1 MRIEEAIQQKKIDD
15 PYSKAII
22 NLLYTNSYIV
32 SHQSRFFKR
41 HGISAE
47 QYNVLRILRGQ
58 HPEPISV
65 SSIQERMLNKM
76 SNASR
81 LVEKLTQKG
90 LANRAECPSDR
101 RQVDVTVSSEGLSL
115 RGTLEEGVMALN
127 REILHLNSEELERL
141 SNLLDKAR
149 SQQESFKKA

>member
-1 MRIEEAIQQKKIDD
+1 MKIEEAIQQKKFDD

-32 SHQSRFFKR
+32 SHQNKFFKLY
-41 HGISAE
+41 GISAE

-101 RQVDVTVSSEGLSL
+101 RQVDVTISPEGLRVL
-115 RGTLEEGVMALN
+115 GVLEEGVMALN
-127 REILHLNSEELERL
+127 REILHLNPEELEVL

-149 SQQESFKKA
+149 TQ

>member
-1 MRIEEAIQQKKIDD
+1 MKIEEAIQQKKIAD

-32 SHQSRFFKR
+32 SHQSRFFKSY
-41 HGISAE
+41 GISAE

-90 LANRAECPSDR
+90 LAIRTECPTDR
-101 RQVDVTVSSEGLSL
+101 RQVDVTISSEGLSL
-115 RGTLEEGVMALN
+115 LGTLEEGVMSLN
-127 REILHLNSEELERL
+127 REILHLNPKELEAL

-149 SQQESFKKA
+149 SQQVLKKEP

>member
-1 MRIEEAIQQKKIDD
+1 MKIEEAIQQKKIDD

-32 SHQSRFFKR
+32 SHQSRFFR
-41 HGISAE
+41 GYGISPE

-58 HPEPISV
+58 HSEPMSV

-90 LANRAECPSDR
+90 LAIRTERPSDR
-101 RQVDVTVSSEGLSL
+101 RQVDVTISPEGQRLL
-115 RGTLEEGVMALN
+115 GVLEEGVTRLN
-127 REILHLNSEELERL
+127 REILHLNPEELEEL
-141 SNLLDKAR
+141 SDLLDKAR
-149 SQQESFKKA
+149 SPALKKEP